1 MATTDFS
8 KKCEI
13 LGQFYLEYREDT
25 KLKSFIEYNDIG
37 LPLAFLAAENLSI
50 PTDQGQDF
58 INETWKIF
66 LETLEIEDEGY
77 EDLESIFTMLT
88 DKDE

>member
-13 LGQFYLEYREDT
+13 LGQFYMEYREDT
-25 KLKSFIEYNDIG
+25 KLKNFLEYNDIG

-58 INETWKIF
+58 VNETWKIF

-77 EDLESIFTMLT
+77 EDLESIFSMLT